1 MNETVEF
8 LAKHGYWVLF
18 ASVLGRQAC
27 VPVPANLLLLAGGA
41 LAGLGKLSFA
51 GVVAFSVAA
60 FLLADL
66 AWYEAG
72 RRWGSRTLHLVC
84 GATRDPGSCVDKI
97 YQTFSR
103 YGVKTLLVSKF
114 IIGLDA
120 VAAPMAGISGT
131 DRPRFLVFDALGAI
145 LWASAYTA
153 LGYVFSNQLDRV
165 VTYSAGLAKLV
176 LLAAVAV
183 LVVFIVLRLFRL
195 YRFLAKF
202 RLAGIT
208 PDQLRDKLL
217 AREEILI
224 LDLQGRAKQVP
235 GLVAIPGAIRVDPY
249 HLRRYRRQYRD
260 VDLPTNR
267 EVILYSAS
275 PSEFT
280 SARVALE
287 LRRRGFEN
295 VRPLVGDLQAW
306 RDRSFPVTPSA
317 QMLSSQE
324 QSVYVLREILQ
335 YSLTNTAQL
344 LKTSTANVDQL
355 LERAKKRIA
364 NAEAAQLLWPISCD
378 LERRPAKA
386 IPDVPATTSFRQGST
401 PK

>member
-1 MNETVEF
+1 
-8 LAKHGYWVLF
+8 
-18 ASVLGRQAC
+18 
-27 VPVPANLLLLAGGA
+27 
-41 LAGLGKLSFA
+41 
-51 GVVAFSVAA
+51 
-60 FLLADL
+60 
-66 AWYEAG
+66 
-72 RRWGSRTLHLVC
+72 
-84 GATRDPGSCVDKI
+84 
-97 YQTFSR
+97 
-103 YGVKTLLVSKF
+103 VKTLLVSKF

-120 VAAPMAGISGT
+120 VAAPMAGISET
-131 DRPRFLVFDALGAI
+131 DRPRFLIFDAIGAL

-165 VTYSAGLAKLV
+165 VTYSSGLAKV
-176 LLAAVAV
+176 ALLAAVAA
-183 LVVFIVLRLFRL
+183 LGVFIVLRLVRL
-195 YRFLAKF
+195 YRFLGEF

-217 AREEILI
+217 AGEQILI

-295 VRPLVGDLQAW
+295 VRPLVGDLQGW
-306 RDRSFPVTPSA
+306 RNQCFPVTPSA

-335 YSLTNTAQL
+335 YSLENTAQL

-355 LERAKKRIA
+355 LERAQKRIGGL
-364 NAEAAQLLWPISCD
+364 AATRLLWPLKPSSHSPIVKSHHSGKSSGVMD
-378 LERRPAKA
+378 SEGGV
-386 IPDVPATTSFRQGST
+386 IP
-401 PK
+401 

>member
-27 VPVPANLLLLAGGA
+27 LPVPANLLLLAGGA

-72 RRWGSRTLHLVC
+72 RRWGSQTLHLVC
-84 GATRDPGSCVDKI
+84 GVSRDPGSCVDKI
-97 YQTFSR
+97 SRTFSR
-103 YGVKTLLVSKF
+103 YGVRTLLVSKF
-114 IIGLDA
+114 IVGLDA

-131 DRPRFLVFDALGAI
+131 DRPRFLIFDAMGAL
-145 LWASAYTA
+145 LWACAYTA

-176 LLAAVAV
+176 LLAIVAGLGIV
-183 LVVFIVLRLFRL
+183 IVLRLVRL
-195 YRFLAKF
+195 YRFQGEF

-217 AREEILI
+217 AGEQIVI
-224 LDLQGRAKQVP
+224 LDLQGRAKPVR
-235 GLVAIPGAIRVDPY
+235 GLVAIPGALRVDPY
-249 HLRRYRRQYRD
+249 HLRRYRRRYRD
-260 VDLPTNR
+260 VNLPTNR
-267 EVILYSAS
+267 EVILYNAS

-280 SARVALE
+280 STRVALE

-295 VRPLVGDLQAW
+295 VRPLIGDLQAW
-306 RDRSFPVTPSA
+306 RNRSFPVTPSA

-335 YSLTNTAQL
+335 YSLANTAQL

-364 NAEAAQLLWPISCD
+364 NAEAAQLLWPKSCD
-378 LERRPAKA
+378 LEGPANS
-386 IPDVPATTSFRQGST
+386 IPDVSATTSFRQGST
-401 PK
+401 SK